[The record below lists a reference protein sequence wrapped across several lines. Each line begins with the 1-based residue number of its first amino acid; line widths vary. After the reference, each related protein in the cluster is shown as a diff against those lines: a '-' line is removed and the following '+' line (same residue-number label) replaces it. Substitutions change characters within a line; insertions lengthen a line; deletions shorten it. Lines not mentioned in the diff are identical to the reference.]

1 MTTPDKNVLGGPLA
15 VCSSAPR
22 TGFFR
27 DGCCNTGADDVG
39 IHVICARMT
48 REFLEFE
55 RQRGND
61 LVTPMPAAQFPGL
74 SPGDRW
80 CVCAGRWRE
89 AFTGEYFCAPEVTF
103 FPYSHVGSP
112 QEVIMDRFLSVSFIA
127 ALPEAPKAMVTAQL
141 QALIDTHPA
150 LKGRETVAFPYET
163 QAYVCHRLS

>member
-74 SPGDRW
+74 SHGDRW

-89 AFTGEYFCAPEVTF
+89 AFDAGVAPPVVLEAT
-103 FPYSHVGSP
+103 H
-112 QEVIMDRFLSVSFIA
+112 EE
-127 ALPEAPKAMVTAQL
+127 ALAIVPLPDL
-141 QALIDTHPA
+141 RRHALD
-150 LKGRETVAFPYET
+150 LN
-163 QAYVCHRLS
+163 